1 MSKAARFAHPF
12 CVNME
17 RSLQKSKSH
26 ERIFRYTPLLLWIAL
41 IFYLSS
47 GQASMPQTS
56 RFIGPL
62 LEFLFPNSSKELLTT
77 FHALI
82 RKFAHFFV
90 YAVLAFWSWRAL
102 KKSSKTF
109 LRKYKYLFSL
119 LLVVLVA
126 SIDET
131 NQSFN
136 AARTGSIY
144 DVLLD
149 FAGGST
155 VILIIYLTTK
165 IENANPSD

>member
-1 MSKAARFAHPF
+1 MSDFNLRNKR
-12 CVNME
+12 
-17 RSLQKSKSH
+17 R
-26 ERIFRYTPLLLWIAL
+26 ERIYRYAPLLLWTAL

-62 LEFLFPNSSKELLTT
+62 FEFLFPNASKELLTT

-102 KKSSKTF
+102 KDSSKAF
-109 LRKYKYLFSL
+109 LRKYRYLFSL
-119 LLVVLVA
+119 LLVLLVA

-149 FAGGST
+149 FTGGLT

-165 IENANPSD
+165 DINTNLGN